1 MALGRW
7 SKTDDIRLAAWPNLL
22 RNSVGFRLTAW
33 LLDHQTTLLIAA
45 ALSLSGLLAGIAWV
59 RLVERLRLAQNQVD
73 SLLQS
78 LGESRVQAAGYR
90 GQLQQVERLH
100 EQLQE
105 RDEQLDEQRE
115 RLSHVQS
122 QLTDI
127 HARADSAA
135 QHHSAQLALL
145 SDNKNQLKQE
155 FSVLANELFEAKNQK
170 FNEQSQQS
178 MSALLDP
185 FQKQIDQF
193 RQRVD
198 TIHSQDIEGRSQLA
212 SQLTMLREMNN
223 QLNQQAHDL
232 TKALKGDKKLQ
243 GNWGELQVERI
254 LETSGLYKGRE
265 YEREASFKDADGQN
279 KRPDFII
286 KLPDNKHIIIDS
298 KVSLN
303 AYQRAVAAEDEATR
317 EAAIRDHVAATRSHI
332 RSLSGKNYPGLDGLN
347 APDFVLMFMPIE
359 SAFVAAFEADP
370 QLFNDAFERHIVIV
384 TPTTLLAT
392 LRTVA
397 NLWALERQNLNA
409 KELFKLAGKIHDK
422 LSVFGGKMDKLGS
435 QLDTAGKTWHEAIGS
450 IRDGRGSMVS
460 YVRRLQELGAPTSRP
475 LPASLGDRDALD
487 DSSEDE
493 TDAPDESGD
502 RGD

>member
-1 MALGRW
+1 M
-7 SKTDDIRLAAWPNLL
+7 LL
-22 RNSVGFRLTAW
+22 V
-33 LLDHQTTLLIAA
+33 AA
-45 ALSLSGLLAGIAWV
+45 ALTLSGLLVGATLY
-59 RLVERLRLAQNQVD
+59 RLQRRLSLAQIQVD
-73 SLLQS
+73 NLLHG
-78 LGESRVQAAGYR
+78 LGESRVEAAGYR
-90 GQLQQVERLH
+90 GQLQQIERLH
-100 EQLQE
+100 EQLEE

-115 RLSHVQS
+115 RLVHVQT
-122 QLTDI
+122 QLADI

-135 QHHSAQLALL
+135 AHHSAQLTLL
-145 SDNKNQLKQE
+145 NDNKNLLKQE

-198 TIHSQDIEGRSQLA
+198 TIHSQDIEGRSQLV
-212 SQLTMLREMNN
+212 SQLTMLRDMNN
-223 QLNQQAHDL
+223 QLNQQAQDL

-254 LETSGLYKGRE
+254 LESSGLYKGRE
-265 YEREASFKDADGQN
+265 YEREANFKDADGHN

-303 AYQRAVAAEDEATR
+303 AYQQAVAAEDEVSR
-317 EAAIRDHVAATRSHI
+317 EAAIRAHVAATRAHI
-332 RSLSGKNYPGLDGLN
+332 RSLSDKNYPGLDGLN

-359 SAFVAAFEADP
+359 SAFVAAFEAEP

-397 NLWALERQNLNA
+397 NLWTLERQNLNA
-409 KELFKLAGKIHDK
+409 KQLFKLAGKIHDK
-422 LSVFGGKMDKLGS
+422 LSVFGLKMDKLGS
-435 QLDTAGKTWHEAIGS
+435 QIDTAGKTWHEAIGT

-475 LPASLGDRDALD
+475 LPASLADRDALD
-487 DSSEDE
+487 DNLADADADALDERSESRD
-493 TDAPDESGD
+493 
-502 RGD
+502 